1 MTLRQSITAEHPH
14 TDQIEII
21 GQAEQP
27 RAKTHTIDVKELRPG
42 HTMFEWDVSAGTIQP
57 AEIVENTVMIGAKKS
72 YKSYTE
78 YLIKPGC
85 FYQPAL
91 NAENAER
98 HFKKKVKLTGG
109 KTISELEKA

>member
-1 MTLRQSITAEHPH
+1 MTLRTAITAEQP
-14 TDQIEII
+14 TADQIEII

-42 HTMFEWDVSAGTIQP
+42 HRMFEWDVAQGTIQP
-57 AEIVENTVMIGAKKS
+57 ATIVEQTAMIGAKRS
-72 YKSYTE
+72 YKAYIE

-91 NAENAER
+91 NAENAEKK
-98 HFKKKVKLTGG
+98 FKKKVKFKGG